1 MNLLSVKELSKIG
14 REAPLF
20 TGVTFG
26 LDEGDKAALIG
37 RNGSGKSTLLNCI
50 AGVIAPDG
58 GQAVFNKDAGVSFLP
73 QNPVFNPEDTIREH
87 IFSRKNTDA
96 DGGVNGGTRQGS
108 VQGAGK
114 ISATSP
120 KLAIIHEYERLCDE
134 IASGNTSTKLKNDFE
149 AVSLL
154 MTDKDLWTYE
164 AEVKSI
170 LTMLGISGRFLD
182 NQMKTLSGGMV
193 KKVALAQVLVEDTKV
208 LLLDEP
214 TNHLDIMTITW
225 LEEYLRTTKRSVL
238 MVTHDRYFLDAVC
251 SDIYELEHG
260 KFSHYEGNF
269 SQYLDKKAT
278 EQEIAENTE
287 RRIES
292 VLRTERDWLMRG
304 PCARGTKARAR
315 VDNIHRLINREKLK
329 TDKSFSFEVTGRRL
343 GGKILELKNISKNF
357 VKAGV
362 TDRFGRVLGGSGA
375 SGHDFEATG
384 ANGGTSGDLGAKER
398 VSDGRET
405 DEGTTG
411 ESRTAQVGCGGTPV
425 ITDFSYT
432 FKKNERIGVFG
443 NNGSGKS
450 TLLNIITGNLAPDSG
465 EIDKG
470 INTVFGYYMQN
481 PVFKDTNLSVLE
493 YLKEAAEYVT
503 LNNGKTLSASLLL
516 EQFGFEGKILYS
528 PLVSL
533 SGGERKRVYLIRLL
547 LSNPNFL
554 VLDEPT
560 NDFDIFTMS
569 ILETFLESFP
579 GCILVVSH
587 DRCFMD
593 KIADTLF
600 ILEDD
605 GSVSGYVGKCS
616 EYLDYLKEKEA
627 EEKQAEASRKKA
639 AAQNGAQADSAAN
652 RNSNARPANT
662 DAQAQG
668 KGRAIQDAQPQTEK
682 SDATANA
689 HTDSSKP
696 EKRKKR
702 TFKEQK
708 EYEAIEEE
716 IFAMEDRKSEL
727 EALLS
732 GGETDHSKLA
742 DYGREYAELTP
753 KLEAKYARWEE
764 LGMLEEY

>member
-37 RNGSGKSTLLNCI
+37 RNGTGKSTLLNCI
-50 AGVIAPDG
+50 AGVIAPDS

-73 QNPVFNPEDTIREH
+73 QNPTFNPEDTIREH

-96 DGGVNGGTRQGS
+96 TFNANGGSRQARGSDS
-108 VQGAGK
+108 VQ

-134 IASGNTSTKLKNDFE
+134 IASGNTSTKIKNGFE

-170 LTMLGISGRFLD
+170 LTTLGISGRFLD
-182 NQMKTLSGGMV
+182 NQMKTLSGGMI
-193 KKVALAQVLVEDTKV
+193 KKVALAQVLVEDTKI

-260 KFSHYEGNF
+260 KFNHYEGNF

-278 EQEIAENTE
+278 EQEIAQNTE

-292 VLRTERDWLMRG
+292 VLRVERDWLMRG

-329 TDKSFSFEVTGRRL
+329 TDKGFSFEVTGRRL

-357 VKAGV
+357 VKAGA
-362 TDRFGRVLGGSGA
+362 TDVKNRESGVSGA
-375 SGHDFEATG
+375 RSA
-384 ANGGTSGDLGAKER
+384 
-398 VSDGRET
+398 
-405 DEGTTG
+405 
-411 ESRTAQVGCGGTPV
+411 VGIPV
-425 ITDFSYT
+425 LTDFSYT

-450 TLLNIITGNLAPDSG
+450 TLLNIITGDLAPDSG

-503 LNNGKTLSASLLL
+503 LNNGKTLSASQLL
-516 EQFGFEGKILYS
+516 EQFGFEGKILHS

-627 EEKQAEASRKKA
+627 EEKRTN
-639 AAQNGAQADSAAN
+639 AAQN
-652 RNSNARPANT
+652 T
-662 DAQAQG
+662 
-668 KGRAIQDAQPQTEK
+668 QPQAEK
-682 SDATANA
+682 SDATTSTA
-689 HTDSSKP
+689 P

-708 EYEAIEEE
+708 EYESIEEE
-716 IFAMEDRKSEL
+716 IFTMEDRKSEL
-727 EALLS
+727 EKLLS
-732 GGETDHSKLA
+732 GGEADHSKLA
-742 DYGREYAELTP
+742 DYGREYNELTST
-753 KLEAKYARWEE
+753 LETKYARWEE
-764 LGMLEEY
+764 LGSLEEY

>member
-37 RNGSGKSTLLNCI
+37 RNGTGKSTLLNCI

-73 QNPVFNPEDTIREH
+73 QNPTFNPEDTIREH

-96 DGGVNGGTRQGS
+96 TFNANGGSRQARGSDS
-108 VQGAGK
+108 VQ

-134 IASGNTSTKLKNDFE
+134 IASGNTSTKIKNDFE

-170 LTMLGISGRFLD
+170 LTTLGISGRFLD
-182 NQMKTLSGGMV
+182 NKMKTLSGGMI

-251 SDIYELEHG
+251 SDIYELEYG
-260 KFSHYEGNF
+260 KFNHYEGNF

-278 EQEIAENTE
+278 EQEIAQNTE

-292 VLRTERDWLMRG
+292 VLRVERDWLMRG

-329 TDKSFSFEVTGRRL
+329 TDKGFSFEVTGRRL

-357 VKAGV
+357 VKAG
-362 TDRFGRVLGGSGA
+362 
-375 SGHDFEATG
+375 ATG
-384 ANGGTSGDLGAKER
+384 AVGRAKGSLSATDVKNR
-398 VSDGRET
+398 VSGGAGTAGNASGAQST
-405 DEGTTG
+405 D
-411 ESRTAQVGCGGTPV
+411 GTPV
-425 ITDFSYT
+425 LTDFSYT

-503 LNNGKTLSASLLL
+503 LNNGKTLSASQLL
-516 EQFGFEGKILYS
+516 EQFGFEGKILHS

-627 EEKQAEASRKKA
+627 EEKRSN
-639 AAQNGAQADSAAN
+639 AAQ
-652 RNSNARPANT
+652 NARPASTN
-662 DAQAQG
+662 
-668 KGRAIQDAQPQTEK
+668 AQPQAEK
-682 SDATANA
+682 SDAPTSAA
-689 HTDSSKP
+689 P

-708 EYEAIEEE
+708 EYESIEEE
-716 IFAMEDRKSEL
+716 IFTMEDRKSEL
-727 EALLS
+727 EKLLS
-732 GGETDHSKLA
+732 GAETDHSKLA
-742 DYGREYAELTP
+742 DYGREYNELTSG
-753 KLEAKYARWEE
+753 LEAKYARWEE
-764 LGMLEEY
+764 LGSLEEY

>member
-37 RNGSGKSTLLNCI
+37 RNGTGKSTLLNCI

-73 QNPVFNPEDTIREH
+73 QNPAFNSEDTIREH
-87 IFSRKNTDA
+87 IFSRKADA
-96 DGGVNGGTRQGS
+96 GSSAGGKNGAALN
-108 VQGAGK
+108 VK
-114 ISATSP
+114 ATSP
-120 KLAIIHEYERLCDE
+120 KLTIIREYERLCDE
-134 IASGNTSTKLKNDFE
+134 IASGNTSTKIKNDFE

-170 LTMLGISGRFLD
+170 LTTLGISGRFLD
-182 NQMKTLSGGMV
+182 NQMKTLSGGMI

-260 KFSHYEGNF
+260 KFNHYEGNF

-278 EQEIAENTE
+278 EQEIAQNTE

-292 VLRTERDWLMRG
+292 VLRVERDWLMRG

-329 TDKSFSFEVTGRRL
+329 TDKGFSFEVTGRRL

-357 VKAGV
+357 VKAGATGAV
-362 TDRFGRVLGGSGA
+362 GRVTGSLSATDVKNRESGEDVAVRGA
-375 SGHDFEATG
+375 SG
-384 ANGGTSGDLGAKER
+384 
-398 VSDGRET
+398 VS
-405 DEGTTG
+405 G
-411 ESRTAQVGCGGTPV
+411 ESGNASGARSTDGTPV
-425 ITDFSYT
+425 LTDFSYT

-503 LNNGKTLSASLLL
+503 LNNGKTLSASQLL
-516 EQFGFEGKILYS
+516 EQFGFEGKILHS

-627 EEKQAEASRKKA
+627 EERRTG
-639 AAQNGAQADSAAN
+639 AAQNANEARSSGAGRSAA
-652 RNSNARPANT
+652 
-662 DAQAQG
+662 G
-668 KGRAIQDAQPQTEK
+668 KSASGAA
-682 SDATANA
+682 
-689 HTDSSKP
+689 KP
-696 EKRKKR
+696 EKCANSDVANSAAKSETPTDSAVKPDAKPRRR
-702 TFKEQK
+702 TYKEQK

-716 IFAMEDRKSEL
+716 IFTLEDRKAEL
-727 EALLS
+727 ESLLS

-764 LGMLEEY
+764 LGLLAEN

>member
-37 RNGSGKSTLLNCI
+37 RNGTGKSTLLNCI
-50 AGVIAPDG
+50 AGVLAPDS

-87 IFSRKNTDA
+87 IFSRKAEA
-96 DGGVNGGTRQGS
+96 DGPSTGKSSTSGGTSSSGGKK
-108 VQGAGK
+108 GAPLNVK
-114 ISATSP
+114 ATSP
-120 KLAIIHEYERLCDE
+120 KLAIIHEYERLCD
-134 IASGNTSTKLKNDFE
+134 AMAAGDTSTKLKNDFE
-149 AVSLL
+149 TVSQL

-170 LTMLGISGRFLD
+170 LTTLGISGHFLD
-182 NQMKTLSGGMV
+182 NQMKTLSGGMI

-214 TNHLDIMTITW
+214 TNHLDIMTIAW
-225 LEEYLRTTKRSVL
+225 LEEYLRNTNRSVL

-260 KFSHYEGNF
+260 KFNHYEGNF

-292 VLRTERDWLMRG
+292 VLRVERDWLMRG

-357 VKAGV
+357 IKAGATGV
-362 TDRFGRVLGGSGA
+362 FSHVIG
-375 SGHDFEATG
+375 ATG
-384 ANGGTSGDLGAKER
+384 AFSHVIGATGDFSSATGTNAADNNS
-398 VSDGRET
+398 
-405 DEGTTG
+405 
-411 ESRTAQVGCGGTPV
+411 TPPAGV
-425 ITDFSYT
+425 PVLTDFSYT
-432 FKKNERIGVFG
+432 FKKNERIGIFG

-481 PVFKDTNLSVLE
+481 PVFKDTNLTVLE

-503 LNNGKTLSASLLL
+503 LNNGKTLSASQLL
-516 EQFGFEGKILYS
+516 EQFGFEGKILHS

-616 EYLDYLKEKEA
+616 EYLDYLKEKQA
-627 EEKQAEASRKKA
+627 EERRTG
-639 AAQNGAQADSAAN
+639 AAQNANEARSSEAGSSAA
-652 RNSNARPANT
+652 
-662 DAQAQG
+662 G
-668 KGRAIQDAQPQTEK
+668 KSASGAA
-682 SDATANA
+682 
-689 HTDSSKP
+689 KP
-696 EKRKKR
+696 EKCANSNVANTAAKSEPPADSTAKSADKPRRR
-702 TFKEQK
+702 TYKEQK

-716 IFAMEDRKSEL
+716 IFTLEDRKAEL
-727 EALLS
+727 ESLLS

-753 KLEAKYARWEE
+753 NLEAKYARWEE
-764 LGMLEEY
+764 LGLLAEN

>member
-37 RNGSGKSTLLNCI
+37 RNGTGKSTLLNCI
-50 AGVIAPDG
+50 AGVLAPDS

-87 IFSRKNTDA
+87 IFSRKAEA
-96 DGGVNGGTRQGS
+96 DGASAGKSSTSGGTSSSGGKK
-108 VQGAGK
+108 GAPLNVK
-114 ISATSP
+114 ATSP
-120 KLAIIHEYERLCDE
+120 KLAIIHEYERLCDVM
-134 IASGNTSTKLKNDFE
+134 ASGDTSTKLKNDFE
-149 AVSLL
+149 TVSQL

-170 LTMLGISGRFLD
+170 LTTLGISGHFLD
-182 NQMKTLSGGMV
+182 NQMKTLSGGMI

-214 TNHLDIMTITW
+214 TNHLDIMTIAW
-225 LEEYLRTTKRSVL
+225 LEDYLRNTKRSVL

-260 KFSHYEGNF
+260 KFNHYEGNF

-292 VLRTERDWLMRG
+292 VLRVERDWLMRG

-357 VKAGV
+357 VKAG
-362 TDRFGRVLGGSGA
+362 
-375 SGHDFEATG
+375 ATG
-384 ANGGTSGDLGAKER
+384 ASFAFRADSAQAAATSTSPAG
-398 VSDGRET
+398 V
-405 DEGTTG
+405 
-411 ESRTAQVGCGGTPV
+411 PV
-425 ITDFSYT
+425 LTDFSYT
-432 FKKNERIGVFG
+432 FKKNERIGIFG

-503 LNNGKTLSASLLL
+503 LNNGKTLSASQLL
-516 EQFGFEGKILYS
+516 EQFGFEGKILHS

-616 EYLDYLKEKEA
+616 EYLDYLKEKQA
-627 EEKQAEASRKKA
+627 EERRTG
-639 AAQNGAQADSAAN
+639 AAQNANEARSSGAGSSAA
-652 RNSNARPANT
+652 S
-662 DAQAQG
+662 
-668 KGRAIQDAQPQTEK
+668 K
-682 SDATANA
+682 SAPVAA
-689 HTDSSKP
+689 KP
-696 EKRKKR
+696 EKCANSDVVNSAAKSETPTDSTAKPDAKPRRR
-702 TFKEQK
+702 TYKEQK

-716 IFAMEDRKSEL
+716 IFTLEDRKAEL
-727 EALLS
+727 ESLLS

-753 KLEAKYARWEE
+753 NLEAKYARWEE
-764 LGMLEEY
+764 LGLLEEN

>member
-37 RNGSGKSTLLNCI
+37 RNGTGKSTLLNCI

-87 IFSRKNTDA
+87 IFSRKSDA
-96 DGGVNGGTRQGS
+96 DGAS
-108 VQGAGK
+108 AGK
-114 ISATSP
+114 SSTSGGISSSDGKKGAALNVKATSP
-120 KLAIIHEYERLCDE
+120 KLTIIHEYERLCD
-134 IASGNTSTKLKNDFE
+134 IMASGDTSTKLKNDFE
-149 AVSLL
+149 TVSQL

-170 LTMLGISGRFLD
+170 LTTLGISGQFLD
-182 NQMKTLSGGMV
+182 NQMKTLSGGMI
-193 KKVALAQVLVEDTKV
+193 KIVALAQVLVEDTKV

-214 TNHLDIMTITW
+214 TNHLDIMTIAW
-225 LEEYLRTTKRSVL
+225 LEDYLRNTQRSVL

-260 KFSHYEGNF
+260 KFNHYEGNF

-292 VLRTERDWLMRG
+292 VLRVERDWLMRG

-357 VKAGV
+357 IKAG
-362 TDRFGRVLGGSGA
+362 
-375 SGHDFEATG
+375 ATG
-384 ANGGTSGDLGAKER
+384 EFSSATGTNAAANNS
-398 VSDGRET
+398 
-405 DEGTTG
+405 
-411 ESRTAQVGCGGTPV
+411 TPPAGIPV
-425 ITDFSYT
+425 LTDFSYT
-432 FKKNERIGVFG
+432 FKKNERIGIFG

-465 EIDKG
+465 EIAKG

-503 LNNGKTLSASLLL
+503 LNNGKTLSASQLL
-516 EQFGFEGKILYS
+516 EQFGFEGKILHS

-616 EYLDYLKEKEA
+616 EYLDYLKEKQA
-627 EEKQAEASRKKA
+627 EERRSGV
-639 AAQNGAQADSAAN
+639 AQNANEARSSGTGSSVAGKSSSGAAKSERRVNSDVANSAAKSETPADSAA
-652 RNSNARPANT
+652 
-662 DAQAQG
+662 
-668 KGRAIQDAQPQTEK
+668 K
-682 SDATANA
+682 SAD
-689 HTDSSKP
+689 KP
-696 EKRKKR
+696 RRR
-702 TFKEQK
+702 TYKEQK

-716 IFAMEDRKSEL
+716 IFTLEDRKAEL
-727 EALLS
+727 ESLLS

-764 LGMLEEY
+764 LGSLAEN

>member
-37 RNGSGKSTLLNCI
+37 RNGTGKSTLLNCI
-50 AGVIAPDG
+50 AGVLAPDS
-58 GQAVFNKDAGVSFLP
+58 GQAVFNKVAGVSFLP

-87 IFSRKNTDA
+87 IFSRKADA
-96 DGGVNGGTRQGS
+96 DGTS
-108 VQGAGK
+108 AGK
-114 ISATSP
+114 SNTSGGISSSGGKNGAALNVKATSP
-120 KLAIIHEYERLCDE
+120 KLAIIHEYERLCD
-134 IASGNTSTKLKNDFE
+134 AMAAGDTSTKLKNDFE
-149 AVSLL
+149 TVSQL

-164 AEVKSI
+164 SEVKSI
-170 LTMLGISGRFLD
+170 LTTLGISGHFLD
-182 NQMKTLSGGMV
+182 NQMKTLSGGMI

-214 TNHLDIMTITW
+214 TNHLDIMTIAW
-225 LEEYLRTTKRSVL
+225 LEEYLRNTKRSVL

-260 KFSHYEGNF
+260 KFNHYEGNF

-292 VLRTERDWLMRG
+292 VLRVERDWLMRG

-357 VKAGV
+357 IKAG
-362 TDRFGRVLGGSGA
+362 
-375 SGHDFEATG
+375 ATG
-384 ANGGTSGDLGAKER
+384 VFSHVIGATGDF
-398 VSDGRET
+398 SS
-405 DEGTTG
+405 TTG
-411 ESRTAQVGCGGTPV
+411 TNAAANNSTLPAGVPV
-425 ITDFSYT
+425 LTDFSYT
-432 FKKNERIGVFG
+432 FKKNERIGIFG

-503 LNNGKTLSASLLL
+503 LNNGKTLSASQLL
-516 EQFGFEGKILYS
+516 EQFGFEGKILHS

-616 EYLDYLKEKEA
+616 EYLDYLKEKQA
-627 EEKQAEASRKKA
+627 EERRTGAT
-639 AAQNGAQADSAAN
+639 QNGNEARSSGTGSSVADRNSSGAAKSEKSANSDAAN
-652 RNSNARPANT
+652 SAV
-662 DAQAQG
+662 
-668 KGRAIQDAQPQTEK
+668 KPQTP
-682 SDATANA
+682 
-689 HTDSSKP
+689 TDSTAKSADKP
-696 EKRKKR
+696 RRR
-702 TFKEQK
+702 TYKEQK

-716 IFAMEDRKSEL
+716 IFTLEDRKAEL
-727 EALLS
+727 ESLLS

-764 LGMLEEY
+764 LGLLAEN

>member
-37 RNGSGKSTLLNCI
+37 RNGTGKSTLLNCI
-50 AGVIAPDG
+50 AGVIVPDE
-58 GQAVFNKDAGVSFLP
+58 GQAIFNKDAGVSFLP
-73 QNPVFNPEDTIREH
+73 QNPEFNPEDTIREH
-87 IFSRKNTDA
+87 IFSRKTDENGRITGKSDA
-96 DGGVNGGTRQGS
+96 DTGKGS
-108 VQGAGK
+108 VGSTKTGK
-114 ISATSP
+114 NSSSGGKGHSGVTVTATSP
-120 KLAIIHEYERLCDE
+120 KLAIIHEYERLCDA
-134 IASGNTSTKLKNDFE
+134 IAEGDSSTKLKNDFE
-149 AVSLL
+149 TVSQL
-154 MTDKDLWTYE
+154 MADKDLWTYE

-170 LTMLGISGRFLD
+170 LTTLGISGHFLD
-182 NQMKTLSGGMV
+182 NKMKTLSGGMI

-225 LEEYLRTTKRSVL
+225 LEDYLRNTKRSVL

-260 KFSHYEGNF
+260 KFNHYQGNF

-292 VLRTERDWLMRG
+292 VLRVERDWLMRG

-329 TDKSFSFEVTGRRL
+329 TDKGFSFEVTGRRL
-343 GGKILELKNISKNF
+343 GGKILELKNISKNYI
-357 VKAGV
+357 KAGV
-362 TDRFGRVLGGSGA
+362 TDKFSPISSSSSVA
-375 SGHDFEATG
+375 SSVDATSAATG
-384 ANGGTSGDLGAKER
+384 SSSAG
-398 VSDGRET
+398 V
-405 DEGTTG
+405 
-411 ESRTAQVGCGGTPV
+411 PV
-425 ITDFSYT
+425 LTDFSYT
-432 FKKNERIGVFG
+432 FKKNERIGIFG

-503 LNNGKTLSASLLL
+503 LNNGKTLSASQLL

-569 ILETFLESFP
+569 ILESFLENFP

-605 GSVSGYVGKCS
+605 GSVSGYVGKCT

-627 EEKQAEASRKKA
+627 EEHRAGAAQRSKDARSSGEGSLAAGRTSPATAESGQNSKAETLTTTGAKA
-639 AAQNGAQADSAAN
+639 AD
-652 RNSNARPANT
+652 
-662 DAQAQG
+662 
-668 KGRAIQDAQPQTEK
+668 
-682 SDATANA
+682 
-689 HTDSSKP
+689 KP
-696 EKRKKR
+696 RRR

-708 EYEAIEEE
+708 EYETIEEE
-716 IFAMEDRKSEL
+716 IFSLEDRKSEL

-732 GGETDHSKLA
+732 GGESDHSKLA

-753 KLEAKYARWEE
+753 KLEEKYARWEE
-764 LGMLEEY
+764 LGLLEEY

>member
-37 RNGSGKSTLLNCI
+37 RNGTGKSTLLNCI
-50 AGVIAPDG
+50 AGVLAPDS

-87 IFSRKNTDA
+87 IFSRKAEAADA
-96 DGGVNGGTRQGS
+96 SAGKSSTSGGTSSSGGKK
-108 VQGAGK
+108 GAPLNIK
-114 ISATSP
+114 ATSP
-120 KLAIIHEYERLCDE
+120 KLAIIHEYERLCD
-134 IASGNTSTKLKNDFE
+134 AMAAGDTSTKLKNDFE
-149 AVSLL
+149 TVSQL

-170 LTMLGISGRFLD
+170 LTTLGISGHFLD
-182 NQMKTLSGGMV
+182 NQMKTLSGGMI

-214 TNHLDIMTITW
+214 TNHLDIMTIAW
-225 LEEYLRTTKRSVL
+225 LEEYLRNTKRSVL

-260 KFSHYEGNF
+260 KFNHYEGNF

-292 VLRTERDWLMRG
+292 VLRVERDWLMRG

-343 GGKILELKNISKNF
+343 GGKILELKNISKSF
-357 VKAGV
+357 IKAGAAV
-362 TDRFGRVLGGSGA
+362 AFSGTNAAATNSTASAGVPVL
-375 SGHDFEATG
+375 
-384 ANGGTSGDLGAKER
+384 
-398 VSDGRET
+398 
-405 DEGTTG
+405 
-411 ESRTAQVGCGGTPV
+411 
-425 ITDFSYT
+425 TDFSYT
-432 FKKNERIGVFG
+432 FKKNERIGIFG

-503 LNNGKTLSASLLL
+503 LNNGKTLSASQLL
-516 EQFGFEGKILYS
+516 EQFGFEGKILHS

-616 EYLDYLKEKEA
+616 EYLDYLKEKQA
-627 EEKQAEASRKKA
+627 EERRTGAVQNANEARSSGAGSSA
-639 AAQNGAQADSAAN
+639 AGKSASGAAKSEKCTNSDVANTAAKSEPPADSAA
-652 RNSNARPANT
+652 
-662 DAQAQG
+662 
-668 KGRAIQDAQPQTEK
+668 K
-682 SDATANA
+682 SDA
-689 HTDSSKP
+689 KP
-696 EKRKKR
+696 RRR
-702 TFKEQK
+702 TYKEQK

-716 IFAMEDRKSEL
+716 IFTLEDRKAEL
-727 EALLS
+727 ESLLS
-732 GGETDHSKLA
+732 GGESDHSKLA
-742 DYGREYAELTP
+742 DYGREYADLTP

-764 LGMLEEY
+764 LGLLAEN

>member
-37 RNGSGKSTLLNCI
+37 RNGTGKSTLLNCI
-50 AGVIAPDG
+50 AGVLAPDS

-73 QNPVFNPEDTIREH
+73 QNPIFDPEDTIREH
-87 IFSRKNTDA
+87 IFSSKHDA
-96 DGGVNGGTRQGS
+96 DLEL
-108 VQGAGK
+108 AGK
-114 ISATSP
+114 GNSSGSTKTGKSNTSGGKGHSGVTVTATSP
-120 KLAIIHEYERLCDE
+120 KLAIIHEYEALCE
-134 IASGNTSTKLKNDFE
+134 AIAEGNTSTKLKNDFE
-149 AVSLL
+149 SVSQL

-170 LTMLGISGRFLD
+170 LTTLGISGHFLD
-182 NQMKTLSGGMV
+182 NKMKTLSGGMI
-193 KKVALAQVLVEDTKV
+193 KKVALAQVLVEDTKI

-225 LEEYLRTTKRSVL
+225 LEDYLRNTKRSVL

-260 KFSHYEGNF
+260 KFNHYQGNF
-269 SQYLDKKAT
+269 SQYLEKKAT

-292 VLRTERDWLMRG
+292 VLRVERDWLMRG

-329 TDKSFSFEVTGRRL
+329 TDKGFSFEVTGRRL
-343 GGKILELKNISKNF
+343 GGKILELKNISKNYI
-357 VKAGV
+357 KAGV
-362 TDRFGRVLGGSGA
+362 TDKFSPISSSSSPASSGNTTSA
-375 SGHDFEATG
+375 AATG
-384 ANGGTSGDLGAKER
+384 SSSAG
-398 VSDGRET
+398 V
-405 DEGTTG
+405 
-411 ESRTAQVGCGGTPV
+411 PV
-425 ITDFSYT
+425 LSDFSYT
-432 FKKNERIGVFG
+432 FKKNERIGIFG

-503 LNNGKTLSASLLL
+503 LNNGKTLSASQLL

-569 ILETFLESFP
+569 ILESFLENFP

-605 GSVSGYVGKCS
+605 GSVSGYVGKCT

-627 EEKQAEASRKKA
+627 EERRSGAAQRSKEARLSGEGSSAAGRTSPATAESEQKNKAEASNETGVKA
-639 AAQNGAQADSAAN
+639 
-652 RNSNARPANT
+652 T
-662 DAQAQG
+662 D
-668 KGRAIQDAQPQTEK
+668 
-682 SDATANA
+682 
-689 HTDSSKP
+689 KP
-696 EKRKKR
+696 RRR
-702 TFKEQK
+702 TYKEEK

-716 IFAMEDRKSEL
+716 IFSLEDRKAEL

-753 KLEAKYARWEE
+753 KLEEKYARWEE
-764 LGMLEEY
+764 LGLLEEH